1 LHLRSLKRRH
11 SDGLGAGTH
20 MKIACRTLAIA
31 ALIAIL
37 ATFALIQQYLNNTVE
52 AFGETQS
59 VFLLFRPLFT
69 ILATTAF
76 ALSFAS
82 GIVGMTM
89 AGQRRQRIWFAILLA
104 AVVVETYA
112 SVAIIMIPAL
122 AEFVFAVGPAQD
134 LSGNASNPLLRLEI
148 VNYVIA
154 PLFAPLTTL
163 IYSLRVQGSQQSP
176 AHARPSGEEAGLG
189 GLEYSRLDD
198 TRAG

>member
-1 LHLRSLKRRH
+1 
-11 SDGLGAGTH
+11 

-31 ALIAIL
+31 ALIGIL
-37 ATFALIQQYLNNTVE
+37 ATFALIQQYNYLMNNTVE
-52 AFGETQS
+52 VSGETQS
-59 VFLLFRPLFT
+59 AFLLLSPLFT
-69 ILATTAF
+69 MLATTAF

-89 AGQRRQRIWFAILLA
+89 AGQRKQRIWFAILLA

-176 AHARPSGEEAGLG
+176 ANARPLGEEAGLG

-198 TRAG
+198 MHVG